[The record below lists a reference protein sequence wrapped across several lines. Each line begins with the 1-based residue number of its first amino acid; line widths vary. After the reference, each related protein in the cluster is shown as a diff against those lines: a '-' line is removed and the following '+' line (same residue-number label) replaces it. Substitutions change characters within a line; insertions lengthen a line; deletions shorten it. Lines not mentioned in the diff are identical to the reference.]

1 MTDRHT
7 GSRRLGR
14 PCSVCTSPHREE
26 IDQALAAG
34 AGSIRNIAG
43 RHEIP
48 ATCVWRHAQGHLP
61 ATMLAASA
69 NAQEARADR
78 LLDAVL
84 DLKARVEAA
93 MHRAEVSGDDAG
105 LIRAVAEARRVLE
118 LLARLAGQLT
128 PDVAVTVNITATP
141 EWTALMVAMMDALR
155 QFPDAR
161 SALAE
166 SLGADRR

>member
-1 MTDRHT
+1 MTSRPPS
-7 GSRRLGR
+7 SRRTGR
-14 PCSVCTSPHREE
+14 PCSVCTCADREE
-26 IDQALAAG
+26 IDRALAVEAS
-34 AGSIRNIAG
+34 SIRNVAE

-48 ATCVWRHAQGHLP
+48 ATCVWRHAKSHLP

-69 NAQEARADR
+69 SADAARADR

-84 DLKARVEAA
+84 DLKARVAA
-93 MHRAEVSGDDAG
+93 AIERAEESGDDAG
-105 LIRAVAEARRVLE
+105 LLRAVGEARRVLE
-118 LLARLAGQLT
+118 LLARLAGRLT

-141 EWTALMVAMMDALR
+141 EWTALMVAMLDALR